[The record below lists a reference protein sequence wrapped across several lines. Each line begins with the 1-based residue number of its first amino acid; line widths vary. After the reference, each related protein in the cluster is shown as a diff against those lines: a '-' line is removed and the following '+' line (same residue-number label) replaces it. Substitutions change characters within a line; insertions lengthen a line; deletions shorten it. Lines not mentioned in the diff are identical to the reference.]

1 MLKKFSIFRYTIM
14 KNNISILKRSFT
26 LFSVFCFIGLFS
38 TGVSAKTD
46 QKDGPLKKGAELK
59 MKKNPFFSKYNTP
72 FNVPPFNLIKENHYK
87 PAFKK
92 GMEDHKKEV
101 GLIAN
106 NTKPA
111 TFENTI
117 EALEKSG
124 ELLSNVS
131 RVFFSLNSSLTNKN
145 MQDIAKYVS
154 PLLSKH
160 NDDINLNEDLFKR
173 VKSVYDSKDDLKLT
187 TEQAKL
193 LDEFYKGFVR
203 GGANLSKK
211 DKKKLRAINKKL
223 SLSGLK
229 FRQNVLAET
238 NSFLMVLDKKE
249 DLDGLP
255 ESVIEAAAIAAKSSG
270 NEGKWVFTLHKPS
283 WIPFLQYSTRRGLRE
298 KLYKGYI
305 NRGDNNNEFD
315 NKKIISR
322 IASLRVKKAKL
333 MGYKTHSEFVLEEN
347 MAKKP
352 ENVYKLL
359 DKLWEPALKM
369 SKKDAKEMQGIID
382 KEGGKFKL
390 KSWDWWYYSE
400 KLRKAK
406 FDLDEK
412 VLRPYFKLE
421 NVIKG
426 AFYVAD
432 KLYGIKFL
440 ERKDIPL
447 YHEDVLTY
455 EVQEDD
461 GTHLGILY
469 MDYFPRE
476 SKRGGAWCGSL
487 RKHSIED
494 GKRIHPVVYMV
505 LNASKPTGDIPALL
519 SVDEASTLFHEFG
532 HALHNLLSEA
542 KYKSLSGTSVAG
554 DFVEL
559 PSQIMENWAMHS
571 DVLKFYAKHYKT
583 GKSIPVELLEK
594 LNKSKHFNQGFITL
608 EYLAACYLDMNWHT
622 LTDEKEVDTDSFEKS
637 YFKKIGLIPEIISR
651 YRSTY
656 FNHIIGGYDSGYYYY
671 IWAEVLDADAFDAF
685 VEKGIFDKATAK
697 AFRDNILAKGGSED
711 PMVLYKR
718 FRGTKPKINALLKKR
733 GLYSK

>member
-1 MLKKFSIFRYTIM
+1 MNKNIPDLKK
-14 KNNISILKRSFT
+14 LFT
-26 LFSVFCFIGLFS
+26 LLLIFCLIGFFSAEIH
-38 TGVSAKTD
+38 AKKD
-46 QKDGPLKKGAELK
+46 QKEGSCKKGAESK
-59 MKKNPFFSKYNTP
+59 MKINPFFSKYDTP
-72 FNVPPFNLIKENHYK
+72 FNVPPFHLIKEGHYK

-92 GMEDHKKEV
+92 GIEVHKKEV
-101 GLIAN
+101 DDILS
-106 NTKPA
+106 NTEPPSFK
-111 TFENTI
+111 NTI
-117 EALEKSG
+117 ESLEKSG

-131 RVFFSLNSSLTNKN
+131 RVFFSLNSSITNKN

-160 NDDINLNEDLFKR
+160 NDDINLNEKLFAK
-173 VKSVYDSKDDLKLT
+173 VKAVHDRKDKLKLT
-187 TEQAKL
+187 IEQAKL
-193 LDEFYKGFVR
+193 LDEYYKGFVR
-203 GGANLSKK
+203 GGANLNKENK
-211 DKKKLRAINKKL
+211 EKLRKINKEL
-223 SLSGLK
+223 SLLGLK
-229 FRQNVLAET
+229 FRQNVLSET
-238 NSFLMVLDKKE
+238 NSFIMVLDKKE
-249 DLDGLP
+249 DLNGLP
-255 ESVIEAAAIAAKSSG
+255 QSVIETAAIAAKSSG

-283 WIPFLQYSTRRGLRE
+283 WIPFLQYSTRRDLRE

-305 NRGDNNNEFD
+305 NRGDNNNKFD
-315 NKKIISR
+315 NKKIISK

-333 MGYKTHSEFVLEEN
+333 MGFKTHSDFVLEEN

-359 DKLWEPALKM
+359 DQLWKPALKM
-369 SKKDAKEMQGIID
+369 SKNDVKEMQAIID
-382 KEGGKFKL
+382 KEEGKFKL
-390 KSWDWWYYSE
+390 NSWDWWYYSE

-426 AFYVAD
+426 AFYVANR
-432 KLYGIKFL
+432 LWGIKFL
-440 ERKDIPL
+440 EREDIPL
-447 YHEDVLTY
+447 YHKDVLTY
-455 EVQEDD
+455 EVQEGD

-487 RKHSIED
+487 RKHSID
-494 GKRIHPVVYMV
+494 HGKKIHPVVYMV
-505 LNASKPTGDIPALL
+505 LNASKPTGDMPALL

-532 HALHNLLSEA
+532 HALHNLLSEV

-559 PSQIMENWAMHS
+559 PSQIMENWAMHP
-571 DVLKFYAKHYKT
+571 DVLKIYAKHYKT
-583 GKSIPVELLEK
+583 GETIPEELLAK

-622 LTDEKEVDTDSFEKS
+622 LTNEKEVETDSFEKS

-656 FNHIIGGYDSGYYYY
+656 FQHIIGGYDSGYYYY
-671 IWAEVLDADAFDAF
+671 IWAEVLDADAFAAF
-685 VEKGIFDKATAK
+685 VENGIFDPATAK
-697 AFRDNILAKGGSED
+697 AFRKNILAKGGSED

-718 FRGTKPKINALLKKR
+718 FRGADPKIDALLKKR
-733 GLYSK
+733 GLISK